1 MKLEQLQLLIDIV
14 ECGSMNEAAK
24 KNYIARSSVSTS
36 MKNLENELGGT
47 LFRRSSRGTV
57 LTPFGA
63 EVYDQARGI
72 CAKLDFLRNSP
83 ETSRAEKLTITSLY
97 CSLAYKA
104 LIVLFKNVD
113 PRYFSASIQENG
125 LLRSIDMVSRGIADL
140 GVVSL
145 FHGSESIAETRME
158 NAGVL
163 FHPLTE
169 RRLYAV
175 VGTRNPFFSKDV
187 ERVSLEDLSGF
198 PYFLNYDSVT
208 EFSMERFMEKRDPLR
223 SVIQVTDLACAL
235 RLVAETDG
243 VLIETDDRELYREF
257 YQAEGLRFIPMSDE
271 SMKCTLGWISRKDTR
286 LSEVARHYIEIMDD
300 LIHEMCR
307 NEVEL

>member
-1 MKLEQLQLLIDIV
+1 MKLEQLQLLID
-14 ECGSMNEAAK
+14 
-24 KNYIARSSVSTS
+24 
-36 MKNLENELGGT
+36 
-47 LFRRSSRGTV
+47 
-57 LTPFGA
+57 
-63 EVYDQARGI
+63 
-72 CAKLDFLRNSP
+72 
-83 ETSRAEKLTITSLY
+83 
-97 CSLAYKA
+97 
-104 LIVLFKNVD
+104 
-113 PRYFSASIQENG
+113 
-125 LLRSIDMVSRGIADL
+125 MVSRGIANL

-169 RRLYAV
+169 RRLY
-175 VGTRNPFFSKDV
+175 
-187 ERVSLEDLSGF
+187 
-198 PYFLNYDSVT
+198 
-208 EFSMERFMEKRDPLR
+208 
-223 SVIQVTDLACAL
+223 
-235 RLVAETDG
+235 AETDG

-300 LIHEMCR
+300 LVHEMCR